1 MEKRKLNRITVGFI
15 VLVVMVL
22 ISDVQQQSAPLLPYH
37 AAGGGE
43 LPRTGQRIPMPPAV
57 TP

>member
-1 MEKRKLNRITVGFI
+1 MEKRKLNRITAGFI

-22 ISDVQQQSAPLLPYH
+22 ILMFSKSAPLLPYH

-43 LPRTGQRIPMPPAV
+43 LPRTGRGYQCLRR
-57 TP
+57 

>member
-1 MEKRKLNRITVGFI
+1 MEKRKLNRITAGFI

-22 ISDVQQQSAPLLPYH
+22 ILMFSNSLRRSSISRCRRR
-37 AAGGGE
+37 E
-43 LPRTGQRIPMPPAV
+43 LPGRQAEIPMPPAV